1 MTASSDPVV
10 AAAPAVPTV
19 MLRNSR
25 IDLALHRLRVA
36 RFVLAAVLLED
47 VQ

>member
-1 MTASSDPVV
+1 VV
-10 AAAPAVPTV
+10 AAAPAAPTV
-19 MLRNSR
+19 VLRNSR
-25 IDLALHRLRVA
+25 IDLALHRLGVA